1 MAGKGEAVRMSV
13 ETVRVNVVSPVE
25 PKEGYIPSGRSWEG
39 VGLEG
44 RVVDPAWVE
53 YVIWWRLGVLLG
65 GEMDAERFAG
75 IVFERVGRI
84 ELLRDGVLKR
94 IWDLEHISKARE
106 REDQPSV

>member
-44 RVVDPAWVE
+44 RLW
-53 YVIWWRLGVLLG
+53 IRRGLS
-65 GEMDAERFAG
+65 M
-75 IVFERVGRI
+75 
-84 ELLRDGVLKR
+84 
-94 IWDLEHISKARE
+94 
-106 REDQPSV
+106 